1 MSMDAKTFFTVASSL
16 PVNQSVLI
24 RGDHGIGKSAI
35 VRQLSNHFKLPLI
48 DVRLSQ
54 REAGDVIGL
63 PLLEEGVTKFCPPDW
78 VMRAC
83 REPVV
88 LFLDELNR
96 ATPEVQQAVFELV
109 LDRRMQGNELH
120 PGTRV
125 FSAINL
131 SQKYQTN
138 EMDPALLDRFFVIDF
153 DPTPDDWF
161 DYAKKTGIN
170 QDLISF
176 LRDKPS
182 RLDPKPGEDSSA
194 VTASRRSWEK
204 FDAAAK
210 NAGLYDAYLSED
222 QNAKALMF
230 QMANGFIGSSIS
242 SQLIDWMIRTTEFVK
257 PEEIMN
263 NYEKVRDRVMKSS
276 IDRLNDM
283 IDRLLAI
290 ANKKIFNETQI
301 KNVEDFVVDLPHELR
316 FTFMV
321 AMLNTNFNGT
331 EEGTANLKALN
342 RARKAVVDSYRD
354 GKYTEEALT
363 KINEARQKRQEA
375 AAAKAA
381 AEAANGTATESEDEA
396 ATTTK
401 GRKKK
406 TA

>member
-1 MSMDAKTFFTVASSL
+1 MSMDAKTFFTVACSL
-16 PVNQSVLI
+16 PVDQSVLI
-24 RGDHGIGKSAI
+24 RGDHGIGKSEI
-35 VRQLSNHFKLPLI
+35 VKQLAKHFNLPLI
-48 DVRLSQ
+48 DIRLSQ

-63 PLLEEGVTKFCPPDW
+63 PLLEGGVTKFCPPDW

-83 REPVV
+83 TEPVV

-109 LDRRMQGNELH
+109 LDRRMQGNKLH
-120 PGTRV
+120 EGTRV
-125 FSAINL
+125 FSAVNL

-153 DPTPDDWF
+153 DPTADDWF
-161 DYAKKTGIN
+161 DFAKKSGVN

-176 LRDKPS
+176 LRDRPG
-182 RLDPKPGEDSSA
+182 RLDPKPGEDSAA
-194 VTASRRSWEK
+194 VTASRRSWVK
-204 FDAAAK
+204 FDSAAK
-210 NAGLYDAYLSED
+210 AAGLYDTSLSED
-222 QNAKALMF
+222 QSAKSLMF
-230 QMANGFIGSSIS
+230 QMANGFVGSAIS
-242 SQLIDWMIRTTEFVK
+242 SQLIEWMIRTTEFVK

-263 NYEKVRDRVMKSS
+263 NYEKVRDRVLKSS

-283 IDRLLAI
+283 IDRLLVI
-290 ANKKIFNETQI
+290 GNKKVFNEVQV
-301 KNVEDFVVDLPHELR
+301 KNIEDFVVDLPHELR

-354 GKYTEEALT
+354 GKYTDEALT
-363 KINEARQKRQEA
+363 QINEARQKRQEA

-381 AEAANGTATESEDEA
+381 ADAANVTAESDEA
-396 ATTTK
+396 AVTTK